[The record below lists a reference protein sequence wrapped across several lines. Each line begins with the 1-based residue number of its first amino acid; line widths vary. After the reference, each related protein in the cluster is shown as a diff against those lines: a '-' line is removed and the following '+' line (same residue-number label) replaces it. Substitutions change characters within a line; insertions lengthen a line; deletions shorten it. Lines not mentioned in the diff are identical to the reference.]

1 MNYPQYPLLSG
12 GVYQENRYGIN
23 GKISIDSATHSV
35 TTAHNYSEQNHDTA
49 TEYDWKLQLVMKL
62 EKNLV

>member
-1 MNYPQYPLLSG
+1 M
-12 GVYQENRYGIN
+12 YQENRYGIN

-35 TTAHNYSEQNHDTA
+35 TTAHNYSEQNHDMA